1 MKLLRCVLLVG
12 VFAFTPEVC
21 RALSLH
27 NAMAEV
33 SNTMAETSELVKWL
47 FFSKKQKFENY
58 DCFTPSEFSF
68 GTTGVVYRARFR
80 PRRALP
86 HMVWVTYAKDERIKW
101 KRQAQVRRAMDGF
114 SARLVVRHGRTTRE
128 IPPHPRPHNGP
139 RIYLNYLPGGI
150 QFYGHTLFVFY
161 ASGFGWRY
169 DDEIEL
175 ELEVLSPVPRDS
187 CLRWVKP
194 RLTVHEL
201 PCLR

>member
-12 VFAFTPEVC
+12 VFVFTPRMC
-21 RALSLH
+21 RAFSLY
-27 NAMAEV
+27 NAMAEIK
-33 SNTMAETSELVKWL
+33 ELVTCI
-47 FFSKKQKFENY
+47 FFTEKQANESY
-58 DCFTPSEFSF
+58 DFTPSEFSF

-80 PRRALP
+80 PSHALP

-101 KRQAQVRRAMDGF
+101 KRQAQVRRVMDGF
-114 SARLVVRHGRTTRE
+114 SARLVVRHGQTTRE

-139 RIYLNYLPGGI
+139 RLYLNYLPGGI

-175 ELEVLSPVPRDS
+175 ELEVLSPVSRDS
-187 CLRWVKP
+187 CLRLVKP

-201 PCLR
+201 PFLR